1 MGPPPRARNPA
12 STRLAWLDTP
22 HFHMLDTSLSQHEL
36 DESVGYLCHA
46 IRIDTVNPP
55 GNEARLGAWLDT
67 ILRGAGVETTLLE
80 PVAGRAALI
89 ARLRGNGSAPP
100 ILLTAHMDVVGVER
114 EEWSVGPFGG
124 EVKDGYVY
132 GRGAIDDKGMLVA
145 ELIAFLLLKR
155 RVLDAGGTLARDV
168 IFAATADEE
177 TGGEYGL
184 GWIIE
189 HHPELIRA
197 KFAINEGGR
206 VRIVDG
212 RPLYAAVQ
220 TAEKVANVVT
230 VTAIGPA
237 GHASIPLEGNAVARL
252 ARAVALI
259 AAHREPVVLS
269 ATTRGFFGGLQHVW
283 PDVEIA
289 GAMGEVASGEP
300 SLVSRGAATL
310 GRSPMFDAV
319 LRTGIS
325 PTVLTAGSRHNVIP
339 ATGSATLSV
348 RTLPGEDLDDL
359 VTRLRALVADPQV
372 EITVSSRG
380 TDAPPS
386 ATDSIAFRA
395 LADAAQALD
404 PSLVTVPY
412 MSTGATE
419 SAKLRAW
426 GVQTYGILPFPLD
439 ADDERRMHG
448 ADERIPI
455 ASLAFGIRL
464 LLELLDRVQRVD

>member
-1 MGPPPRARNPA
+1 M
-12 STRLAWLDTP
+12 DTK
-22 HFHMLDTSLSQHEL
+22 LSDAEL
-36 DESVGYLCHA
+36 NEAVGHLCET
-46 IRIDTVNPP
+46 IRIETVNPP
-55 GNEARLGAWLDT
+55 GNEARVAAYLDAVLGA
-67 ILRGAGVETTLLE
+67 AGIETRILE
-80 PVAGRAALI
+80 PVAGRAAMI
-89 ARLRGNGSAPP
+89 ARLKGNGSAPP

-114 EEWSVGPFGG
+114 KEWSVEPFGG

-145 ELIAFLLLKR
+145 ELMAVLLLKR
-155 RVLDAGGTLARDV
+155 RVLDAGGTLTRDV

-197 KFAINEGGR
+197 EFAINEGGR
-206 VRIVDG
+206 VRIVEG

-230 VTAIGPA
+230 VTATGPA
-237 GHASIPLEGNAVARL
+237 GHASIPLDGNAVARL

-259 AAHREPVVLS
+259 ASHREPVVLS
-269 ATTRGFFGGLQHVW
+269 QTTMGFFGGLQHVW
-283 PDVEIA
+283 PDAEIA
-289 GAMGEVASGEP
+289 RAMGEVASGEP
-300 SLVSRGAATL
+300 SLVARGAATL
-310 GRSPMFDAV
+310 GRTPLYDAV

-339 ATGSATLSV
+339 ANGSATLSV
-348 RTLPGEDLDDL
+348 RTLPGEDLDAL

-372 EITVSSRG
+372 EITVTSRG

-386 ATDSIAFRA
+386 AIDSAAFRA

-426 GVQTYGILPFPLD
+426 GVQTYGILPFPLGE
-439 ADDERRMHG
+439 DDERRMHG

-455 ASLAFGIRL
+455 SSLAFGIRL
-464 LLELLDRVQRVD
+464 LLELLDRVQRVG

>member
-1 MGPPPRARNPA
+1 
-12 STRLAWLDTP
+12 
-22 HFHMLDTSLSQHEL
+22 MLDTSLSPHEL
-36 DESVGYLCHA
+36 DESVGHLCHA
-46 IRIDTVNPP
+46 IRIETVNPP
-55 GNEARLGAWLDT
+55 GNEAGLGAWLDG
-67 ILRGAGVETTLLE
+67 ILRAEGIETRVLE
-80 PVAGRAALI
+80 PVQGRSAVI
-89 ARLRGNGSAPP
+89 ARLRGNGSALP

-114 EEWSVGPFGG
+114 NEWSVDPFGG

-145 ELIAFLLLKR
+145 ELMAFLLLKR
-155 RVLDAGGTLARDV
+155 RVLDAGGSLTRDV

-197 KFAINEGGR
+197 EFAINEGGR
-206 VRIVDG
+206 VRIVEG
-212 RPLYAAVQ
+212 RTLYAAVQ

-230 VTAIGPA
+230 VTATGPA
-237 GHASIPLEGNAVARL
+237 GHASIPLDGNAVARL

-259 AAHREPVVLS
+259 ASHREPVILS
-269 ATTRGFFGGLQHVW
+269 QTTLGFFGGLQHVW
-283 PDVEIA
+283 PEAEIA
-289 GAMGEVASGEP
+289 RAMGEVASGEP
-300 SLVSRGAATL
+300 SLVARGAATL
-310 GRSPMFDAV
+310 GRAPMFDAV

-325 PTVLTAGSRHNVIP
+325 PTVLSAGSRHNVIP
-339 ATGSATLSV
+339 ANGSATLSV

-359 VTRLRALVADPQV
+359 VERLRELIADPQV
-372 EITVSSRG
+372 EITVTARG

-386 ATDSIAFRA
+386 ATDSIVFRA

-439 ADDERRMHG
+439 SDDERRMHG

-455 ASLAFGIRL
+455 TSLAFGIRL
-464 LLELLDRVQRVD
+464 LLELLDRVQRPG